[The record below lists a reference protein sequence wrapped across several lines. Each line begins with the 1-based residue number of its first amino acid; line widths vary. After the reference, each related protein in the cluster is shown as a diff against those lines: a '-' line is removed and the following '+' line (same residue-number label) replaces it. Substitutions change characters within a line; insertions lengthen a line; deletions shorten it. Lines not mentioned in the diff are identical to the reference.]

1 MAVFVLFSVLFL
13 ALVGLSRGA
22 SCVCKAGVGDAQLQK
37 SIDYACGNGAD
48 CSAIAQGGAC
58 YQPNTLLDHCSYAVN
73 SYYQKKSATGA
84 TCDFSGTATIATS
97 STQSNGICSAGTA
110 SGGTSTSTPTNT
122 SPTSGGST
130 GTGIGTVPGTGA
142 GTGTGSTGTGTGT
155 GIGTGTGT
163 GTGTST
169 GTGIN
174 GNVNPTFGGGVGA
187 GLAPTGGITTTTDGS
202 SAAESHPKSTGFLIA
217 LSLVALSF
225 FAFAPPL
232 MASF

>member
-1 MAVFVLFSVLFL
+1 MAVFLLFSVLFL
-13 ALVGLSRGA
+13 ALVGHSRGA

-130 GTGIGTVPGTGA
+130 GTGIGTLPGTGA

-155 GIGTGTGT
+155 GSTGTGTGT
-163 GTGTST
+163 GTGI
-169 GTGIN
+169 G
-174 GNVNPTFGGGVGA
+174 GNVTPTFGGGV

-202 SAAESHPKSTGFLIA
+202 SAAESYPKSTGFLIA